1 MKSKKLKIAL
11 ILNIILFA
19 LATFLFMKE
28 LGAKDIVIWRVVASV
43 VSVLF
48 FGGIVLL
55 IVGKM
60 DETK

>member
-28 LGAKDIVIWRVVASV
+28 LGAKDIVLWKIVGSV
-43 VSVLF
+43 VSVLV
-48 FGGIVLL
+48 FGGLVVL